1 MKHQIAILPVVLI
14 AALAIP
20 DQGVAAGDR
29 VMADSAPLVELNSQ
43 LPLSALKNDIPT
55 PTEIAVPS
63 QSASS
68 TVFRDIPS
76 INGRYSLGGRTLLP
90 YVGAGFAGGYASEF
104 NRSLGAAPPTQTDL
118 GLRTRASRFH
128 DTYSI
133 TIVRPTATPSRQAT
147 ELPFQGTAA
156 SCDSSAPKPS
166 LRGAARDRWRD
177 QLCDRRAMKM
187 S

>member
-1 MKHQIAILPVVLI
+1 MKYQIAILPVVLI

-29 VMADSAPLVELNSQ
+29 VVADSAPLVAMDSQ
-43 LPLSALKNDIPT
+43 LPLSTLKNDVPT

-68 TVFRDIPS
+68 TAFRDIPS
-76 INGRYSLGGRTLLP
+76 INGRYSLGGRTVLP

-118 GLRTRASRFH
+118 GLRSQLGQGF
-128 DTYSI
+128 SPNEFQMG
-133 TIVRPTATPSRQAT
+133 VRI
-147 ELPFQGTAA
+147 PF
-156 SCDSSAPKPS
+156 
-166 LRGAARDRWRD
+166 
-177 QLCDRRAMKM
+177 
-187 S
+187 